1 MVSKLS
7 FLLVNECLS
16 PCSTL
21 VSDLIGCLCSGRWE
35 YSAQAS
41 CLCVFKILLY
51 NFHLVTGNW
60 MELDCRET
68 LKSLAVKM
76 NLGNTYIPF
85 QSWRLSSSELF
96 FYRWGW
102 EKSRK
107 NLLNVFNAVVV
118 SNLPRFPN
126 RPEHKLRLEWFPTTS
141 EPNVI
146 LAYFHGALS

>member
-1 MVSKLS
+1 
-7 FLLVNECLS
+7 
-16 PCSTL
+16 
-21 VSDLIGCLCSGRWE
+21 
-35 YSAQAS
+35 
-41 CLCVFKILLY
+41 
-51 NFHLVTGNW
+51 

-126 RPEHKLRLEWFPTTS
+126 
-141 EPNVI
+141 
-146 LAYFHGALS
+146 